1 MMDESRSI
9 TDPFRKLVESHEEI
23 LTHLRIFESV
33 LIDLERN
40 GRRAISRQ
48 QENIHKTFEFFHTH
62 VALHTR
68 DEEDGLFPLLEP
80 KLQRRPVIHPHFH
93 RTPIQ
98 AIEEQHR
105 KAEAET
111 ERLEIL
117 NSKFQ
122 SEEDDSRLTHLIVE
136 FVKRGR
142 VLIAFYHEHIRG
154 ENTAVF
160 PLAERLLTEDEKR
173 RIANIMNAHRGLI
186 DSKFIS

>member
-1 MMDESRSI
+1 MMDESKSI
-9 TDPFRKLVESHEEI
+9 TDPFRKLVECHEEI

-40 GRRAISRQ
+40 GRQAVGRQ
-48 QENIHKTFEFFHTH
+48 QENISKTFEFFHTH

-80 KLQRRPVIHPHFH
+80 KLQRRPVLHPHFD
-93 RTPIQ
+93 RTPIE
-98 AIEEQHR
+98 AIQEQHR
-105 KAEAET
+105 NAEAET
-111 ERLEIL
+111 QRLEIL
-117 NSKFQ
+117 NNKIQ
-122 SEEDDSRLTHLIVE
+122 SEQDDSRLAHLIVE

-173 RIANIMNAHRGLI
+173 RIATIMNAHRGFVDSRLI
-186 DSKFIS
+186 S

>member
-9 TDPFRKLVESHEEI
+9 TDPFRKLVECHEEI

-40 GRRAISRQ
+40 GRQAVSRQ
-48 QENIHKTFEFFHTH
+48 QDNIRETFEFFHTH

-68 DEEDGLFPLLEP
+68 DEEDGLFPLLEL

-105 KAEAET
+105 KAEAEAQ
-111 ERLEIL
+111 RLEIL
-117 NSKFQ
+117 NSKIQ
-122 SEEDDSRLTHLIVE
+122 SEQDDSRLAHLIVE

-173 RIANIMNAHRGLI
+173 RVANIMNAHRGLI